1 MVRIIFILL
10 LLVFY
15 ESIASQQSV
24 VTKIDTSNT
33 ENLEK
38 VIITGTRTKRTLA
51 SLPLNAEIITK
62 NDIERSNSSKLTE
75 IINEQTG
82 LITIPDFGG
91 VEGIQMQG
99 LDSQYTLILLDN
111 QPLIGRSAGTFDL
124 NRITLGNI
132 TQIEIIKGASS
143 SLYGNEA
150 LAGVVNII
158 SEKPKEGF
166 SGKISSSIET
176 NNSFD
181 NIANLSFK
189 RNDVYISIFHNFFSS
204 DGYDLN
210 PNDELRTVNK
220 FNNNTTSLNFGFKI
234 NNKFN
239 ADINFRKFD
248 QKIDNISTNNL
259 SGESE
264 IEEENMH
271 FKIKYKSN
279 LFSSELN
286 YYASNY
292 NTYEYLNDISGI
304 LYSESYYDHYLQK
317 PELIN
322 TINLKNSKI
331 VFGLGYKSEKLE
343 RTYFNEK
350 PELNTPFIY
359 LQYDQN
365 LNKKINIIY
374 GARFDKFSDYKSQ
387 ISPKLSGIYQ
397 INDKNSLKFSM
408 GYGFKA
414 PDFRQLYFNFVNS
427 TIGYSVLGYN
437 VYEEL
442 INQLIDD
449 GQINNI
455 LVPIEEFNN
464 VLKPES
470 SISINLGMNNNINDN
485 FSIKTN
491 LFLNKV
497 TNLIDTRIVANKT
510 NGQNVFSYYN
520 VNNVVTYGLE
530 ANSEYKID
538 NNLKFLLGYQLLYAM
553 DTDVQNEFSDGLV
566 YARLTTDSPAFQ
578 LKKTDYYGLFN
589 RSRHMGVFKLIY
601 KNLSNNFDINFRTR
615 YRSKYAV
622 IDSNDNNYLD
632 KYDEFIKGYFISNL
646 SFNKY
651 IKNNF
656 IISAGA
662 ENIFNYIDPVNI
674 PNISGRLFYFK
685 LIIYNE

>member
-10 LLVFY
+10 LLVFS

-62 NDIERSNSSKLTE
+62 KDIQRNNSSKLSD

-111 QPLIGRSAGTFDL
+111 QPLIGRSAGTFNL
-124 NRITLGNI
+124 NRVTLGNVN
-132 TQIEIIKGASS
+132 QIEIIRGASS

-166 SGKISSSIET
+166 SSAISSSIET
-176 NNSFD
+176 NNTFE
-181 NIANLSFK
+181 NNANLSFK
-189 RNDVYISIFHNFFSS
+189 RNDIYISIFYNIFSS

-220 FNNNTTSLNFGFKI
+220 FNNSTSSLNFGFKI
-234 NNKFN
+234 NNRLN

-264 IEEENMH
+264 IKEKNTH
-271 FKIKYKSN
+271 FKIKYESD
-279 LFSSELN
+279 LFSSQLN
-286 YYASNY
+286 YYVSNY
-292 NTYEYLNDISGI
+292 NTYEYLNDISGN
-304 LYSESYYDHYLQK
+304 LFSDSYYDHNLQK

-322 TINLKNSKI
+322 TINLKKSKI

-350 PELNTPFIY
+350 PKLNTPFVY
-359 LQYDQN
+359 LQYDQF

-374 GARFDKFSDYKSQ
+374 GARFDKFSEYKSQ
-387 ISPKLSGIYQ
+387 VSPKLSGTYQ
-397 INDKNSLKFSM
+397 INDKNSLKFSL

-442 INQLIDD
+442 IDQLIDE
-449 GQINNI
+449 GQISNI
-455 LVPIEEFNN
+455 LVPIEEFND

-470 SISINLGMNNNINDN
+470 SISINVGTENSLNDH
-485 FSIKTN
+485 FSLKTN

-497 TNLIDTRIVANKT
+497 TNLIDTRIVANKI

-538 NNLKFLLGYQLLYAM
+538 NNLKLLFGYQLLFAM
-553 DTDVQNEFSDGLV
+553 DTDVQKEFSDGLV
-566 YARLTTDSPAFQ
+566 YARLTTDSSAFQ
-578 LKKTDYYGLFN
+578 LKKSDYYGLFN
-589 RSRHMGVFKLIY
+589 RSRHMGILKLIY
-601 KNLSNNFDINFRTR
+601 KNIIHDFDINFRTR
-615 YRSKYAV
+615 CRSKYA
-622 IDSNDNNYLD
+622 IFDSNDNTYLD
-632 KYDEFIKGYFISNL
+632 KYDNFIKGYLISNL
-646 SFNKY
+646 SINKY

-656 IISAGA
+656 IISAGV

-674 PNISGRLFYFK
+674 PNISGRLIYFK
-685 LIIYNE
+685 LKIYKN

>member
-1 MVRIIFILL
+1 MRIIFIVLSI
-10 LLVFY
+10 FY
-15 ESIASQQSV
+15 SGAIASQQSNI
-24 VTKIDTSNT
+24 TKIDTSNT
-33 ENLEK
+33 EKLEK
-38 VIITGTRTKRTLA
+38 VIITATKTKRTLA
-51 SLPLNAEIITK
+51 SLPLNADIIDK
-62 NDIERSNSSKLTE
+62 NDIEKNNSSRLSD

-124 NRITLGNI
+124 NRIALGNVN
-132 TQIEIIKGASS
+132 QIEIIKGASS

-166 SGKISSSIET
+166 SGLISSSIET
-176 NNSFD
+176 NNTFE
-181 NIANLSFK
+181 NNANLSLK
-189 RNDVYISIFHNFFSS
+189 RNDIYISIFYNAFSS

-210 PNDELRTVNK
+210 PSDQLRTVNK
-220 FNNNTTSLNFGFKI
+220 FNNNTSSINFGFKI
-234 NNKFN
+234 NNRLN
-239 ADINFRKFD
+239 ADISFRKFG

-259 SGESE
+259 TGESE
-264 IEEENMH
+264 IKEKNTH
-271 FKIKYKSN
+271 FKIKYESD
-279 LFSSELN
+279 LFSSQFN
-286 YYASNY
+286 YYVSNY
-292 NTYEYLNDISGI
+292 NTYEYLNDISGN
-304 LYSESYYDHYLQK
+304 LYSNSYYDHNLQK

-350 PELNTPFIY
+350 PELNTPFVY
-359 LQYDQN
+359 LQYDQDV
-365 LNKKINIIY
+365 NKKINIIY
-374 GARFDKFSDYKSQ
+374 GARFDKFSEYKSQ
-387 ISPKLSGIYQ
+387 VSPKLSGIYQ
-397 INDKNSLKFSM
+397 INDKNSLKFSV

-427 TIGYSVLGYN
+427 TIGYSVIGFN

-442 INQLIDD
+442 INQLVDD
-449 GQINNI
+449 GQISNI
-455 LVPIEEFNN
+455 LVPIEEFNDE
-464 VLKPES
+464 LKPES
-470 SISINLGMNNNINDN
+470 SISLNLGLNNNMNEN
-485 FSIKTN
+485 LGIKTN

-497 TNLIDTRIVANKT
+497 TNLIDTRIVANKI

-520 VNNVVTYGLE
+520 VNDVVTYGLE

-538 NNLKFLLGYQLLYAM
+538 NNLKFLLGYQLLFAI
-553 DTDVQNEFSDGLV
+553 DTDVQNKFSDGLV
-566 YARLTTDSPAFQ
+566 YARLTPDSQAFQ
-578 LKKTDYYGLFN
+578 LKKTDYFGLFN

-601 KNLSNNFDINFRTR
+601 KNLTHNFDINFRTR
-615 YRSKYAV
+615 YRSKYA
-622 IDSNDNNYLD
+622 IFDSNDNNYLD
-632 KYDEFIKGYFISNL
+632 KYDRFIKGYFISNL
-646 SFNKY
+646 SLNKY

-662 ENIFNYIDPVNI
+662 KNIFNYIDPANT
-674 PNISGRLFYFK
+674 PNISGRLIYFK
-685 LIIYNE
+685 LKIYNN

>member
-1 MVRIIFILL
+1 MRNTFLL
-10 LLVFY
+10 LSLFFY
-15 ESIASQQSV
+15 WSISSQVSNPV
-24 VTKIDTSNT
+24 KIDTIET

-38 VIITGTRTKRTLA
+38 VIVTGTRTKRTLA

-62 NDIERSNSSKLTE
+62 KDIQRNNSSKLSD

-99 LDSQYTLILLDN
+99 LDSQYTLILIDN

-124 NRITLGNI
+124 NRVTLGNVN
-132 TQIEIIKGASS
+132 QVEIIRGASS

-166 SGKISSSIET
+166 NSAISSSIET
-176 NNSFD
+176 NNTFE
-181 NIANLSFK
+181 NNANLSFK
-189 RNDVYISIFHNFFSS
+189 RNDIYISIFYNIFSS

-220 FNNNTTSLNFGFKI
+220 FNNSTSSLNFGFKI
-234 NNKFN
+234 NNRLN

-259 SGESE
+259 TGESE
-264 IEEENMH
+264 IKEKNTH
-271 FKIKYKSN
+271 FKIKYESD
-279 LFSSELN
+279 LFSSQLN
-286 YYASNY
+286 YYVSNY
-292 NTYEYLNDISGI
+292 NTYEFLNDISGN
-304 LYSESYYDHYLQK
+304 LFSDSYYDHNFQK

-322 TINLKNSKI
+322 TINLKKSKI

-350 PELNTPFIY
+350 PELNTPFVY
-359 LQYDQN
+359 LQYDQF

-374 GARFDKFSDYKSQ
+374 GARFDKFSEYKSQ

-427 TIGYSVLGYN
+427 TIGYSVIGFN

-442 INQLIDD
+442 INQLVDD
-449 GQINNI
+449 GQISNI
-455 LVPIEEFNN
+455 LVPIEEFNDE
-464 VLKPES
+464 LKPES
-470 SISINLGMNNNINDN
+470 SISLNLGMNNRINDN
-485 FSIKTN
+485 INIKTN

-497 TNLIDTRIVANKT
+497 TNLIDTRIVANKI

-538 NNLKFLLGYQLLYAM
+538 NNLKFLLGYQLLFAM
-553 DTDVQNEFSDGLV
+553 DTDVQKEFSDGLV
-566 YARLTTDSPAFQ
+566 YARLTPDSTAFQ

-589 RSRHMGVFKLIY
+589 RSRHMGVLKIIY
-601 KNLSNNFDINFRTR
+601 KNLTHNFDINLRTI
-615 YRSKYAV
+615 YRSKYA
-622 IDSNDNNYLD
+622 IFDSNDNNYLD
-632 KYDEFIKGYFISNL
+632 KYDEFINGYFISNL
-646 SFNKY
+646 SLNKY

-662 ENIFNYIDPVNI
+662 ENIFNYMDPTNI
-674 PNISGRLFYFK
+674 PNIGGRLIYFK
-685 LIIYNE
+685 LKIYYN

>member
-1 MVRIIFILL
+1 MRISFILL
-10 LLVFY
+10 ILFFS
-15 ESIASQQSV
+15 ESIASQQSIAI
-24 VTKIDTSNT
+24 KIDTSST
-33 ENLEK
+33 EILEK

-62 NDIERSNSSKLTE
+62 NDIEKNNSSRLSE

-99 LDSQYTLILLDN
+99 LDSQYTLILLNN

-124 NRITLGNI
+124 NRITLGNVN
-132 TQIEIIKGASS
+132 QIEIVKGASS

-166 SGKISSSIET
+166 SGSISSSIET
-176 NNSFD
+176 NKTFENY
-181 NIANLSFK
+181 ANLSLK
-189 RNDVYISIFHNFFSS
+189 RNDIYISIFHNTFSS

-210 PNDELRTVNK
+210 PNDQLRTVNK
-220 FNNNTTSLNFGFKI
+220 FNNNTYSIDFGFKI
-234 NNKFN
+234 NNSFN

-259 SGESE
+259 TGESE
-264 IEEENMH
+264 IKEKNTH
-271 FKIKYKSN
+271 FKIKYESD
-279 LFSSELN
+279 LFSSQLN
-286 YYASNY
+286 YYVSNY
-292 NTYEYLNDISGI
+292 NTYEYLNDISGN
-304 LYSESYYDHYLQK
+304 LFSDSYYDHNFQK

-322 TINLKNSKI
+322 TINLKKSKI

-350 PELNTPFIY
+350 PELNTPFVY
-359 LQYDQN
+359 LQYDQF

-414 PDFRQLYFNFVNS
+414 PDFRQLYFNFFNS
-427 TIGYSVLGYN
+427 TIGYSVIGYN

-442 INQLIDD
+442 IDQLVDE
-449 GQINNI
+449 GQISNI
-455 LVPIEEFNN
+455 LVPIEEFND

-470 SISINLGMNNNINDN
+470 SISINVGSDNSLNDH
-485 FSIKTN
+485 FILKKN

-497 TNLIDTRIVANKT
+497 TNLIDTRIVANKI

-538 NNLKFLLGYQLLYAM
+538 NNLKLLFGYQLLFAI
-553 DTDVQNEFSDGLV
+553 DTDVQKEFSDGLV
-566 YARLTTDSPAFQ
+566 YARITPNSPAFQ

-589 RSRHMGVFKLIY
+589 RSRHMGILKLIY
-601 KNLSNNFDINFRTR
+601 KNILHDFDINLRTR
-615 YRSKYAV
+615 YRSKYA
-622 IDSNDNNYLD
+622 IFDSNDNNYLD
-632 KYDEFIKGYFISNL
+632 KYDEFINGYFISNL
-646 SFNKY
+646 SLNKY

-662 ENIFNYIDPVNI
+662 ENIFNYMDPTNI
-674 PNISGRLFYFK
+674 PNISGRLIYFK
-685 LIIYNE
+685 LKIYYN

>member
-1 MVRIIFILL
+1 MRIIFILL
-10 LLVFY
+10 ILFFS
-15 ESIASQQSV
+15 ESIASQQSIDI
-24 VTKIDTSNT
+24 KIDTSDS
-33 ENLEK
+33 EILEK
-38 VIITGTRTKRTLA
+38 VIITATRTKRTLA
-51 SLPLNAEIITK
+51 SMPLNAEIITK
-62 NDIERSNSSKLTE
+62 NDIEKNNSSRLSD

-82 LITIPDFGG
+82 LITISDFGG

-124 NRITLGNI
+124 NRITLGNVN
-132 TQIEIIKGASS
+132 QIEIVKGASS

-166 SGKISSSIET
+166 SSSISSSIET
-176 NNSFD
+176 NNTFE
-181 NIANLSFK
+181 NYANFSLK
-189 RNDVYISIFHNFFSS
+189 RNDIYISIFHNAFSS

-210 PNDELRTVNK
+210 PNDQLRTVNK
-220 FNNNTTSLNFGFKI
+220 FNKNTSSINFGFKI
-234 NNKFN
+234 NNRFN

-259 SGESE
+259 TGESE
-264 IEEENMH
+264 IKEKNTH
-271 FKIKYKSN
+271 FKIKYESDI
-279 LFSSELN
+279 LSSVLN
-286 YYASNY
+286 YYVSNY
-292 NTYEYLNDISGI
+292 NTYEYLNDISGN
-304 LYSESYYDHYLQK
+304 LYSNSYYDHNLQK

-350 PELNTPFIY
+350 PELNTPFVY
-359 LQYDQN
+359 LQYDQY

-374 GARFDKFSDYKSQ
+374 GARFDKFSEYKSQ
-387 ISPKLSGIYQ
+387 VSPKLSGIYK
-397 INDKNSLKFSM
+397 INDKNSLKFSV

-427 TIGYSVLGYN
+427 TIGYSVIGYN

-442 INQLIDD
+442 IDQLLDE
-449 GQINNI
+449 GQISNI
-455 LVPIEEFNN
+455 LVPIEEFND

-470 SISINLGMNNNINDN
+470 SISINVGSDNSLNDH
-485 FSIKTN
+485 FSLKTN

-497 TNLIDTRIVANKT
+497 TNLIDTRIVANKI

-538 NNLKFLLGYQLLYAM
+538 NNLKLLFGYQLLFAI
-553 DTDVQNEFSDGLV
+553 DTDVQKEFSDGLV
-566 YARLTTDSPAFQ
+566 YARLTPNSQAFQ

-589 RSRHMGVFKLIY
+589 RSRHMVILKLIY
-601 KNLSNNFDINFRTR
+601 KNISHDFDINFRTR
-615 YRSKYAV
+615 YRSKYA
-622 IDSNDNNYLD
+622 IFDSNDNNYLD
-632 KYDEFIKGYFISNL
+632 KYDEFINGYFISNL
-646 SFNKY
+646 SLNKY

-662 ENIFNYIDPVNI
+662 ENIFNYMDPINI
-674 PNISGRLFYFK
+674 PNIGGRLIYFK
-685 LIIYNE
+685 LKIYYN